1 MGITRTTEGM
11 QSMAKRMNMSVPRKK
26 KDGGTYWVNIGTA
39 WIEDNGQA
47 QLVFDAL
54 PIPDEEG
61 RCVARLFEPR
71 DRDGGQQ
78 QSRQAAPPRDDL
90 DDDFPPF

>member
-1 MGITRTTEGM
+1 MATRFNIST
-11 QSMAKRMNMSVPRKK
+11 PRKK

-39 WIEDNGQA
+39 WVDEKGT

-71 DRDGGQQ
+71 QDNRSGARDRGEAQQ
-78 QSRQAAPPRDDL
+78 RAGSQSSYEDDRESV
-90 DDDFPPF
+90 PF

>member
-1 MGITRTTEGM
+1 MSTRFNIAT
-11 QSMAKRMNMSVPRKK
+11 PRKK

-39 WIEDNGQA
+39 WVDDKGT

-54 PIPDEEG
+54 PLPDNEG

-71 DRDGGQQ
+71 ENGQRAQSASNDRQQ
-78 QSRQAAPPRDDL
+78 AQGRAA
-90 DDDFPPF
+90 DDDSDSIPF

>member
-1 MGITRTTEGM
+1 
-11 QSMAKRMNMSVPRKK
+11 MANRFNIATPRKK

-39 WIEDNGQA
+39 WQDEKGT

-54 PIPDEEG
+54 PIPDDEG

-71 DRDGGQQ
+71 ERDSAPRQQ
-78 QSRQAAPPRDDL
+78 GRSQPSQGYDDA
-90 DDDFPPF
+90 DSIPF

>member
-1 MGITRTTEGM
+1 MATRFNIST
-11 QSMAKRMNMSVPRKK
+11 PRKK

-39 WIEDNGQA
+39 WVDEKGT

-71 DRDGGQQ
+71 QDNRSGSRDRSDAQGRAGAQPEM
-78 QSRQAAPPRDDL
+78 ADDV
-90 DDDFPPF
+90 PW

>member
-1 MGITRTTEGM
+1 
-11 QSMAKRMNMSVPRKK
+11 MAQRFNISTPRKK

-39 WIEDNGQA
+39 WVDDKGT

-54 PIPDEEG
+54 PIPDEDG

-71 DRDGGQQ
+71 DRQDAPRQQ
-78 QSRQAAPPRDDL
+78 QNDIRGGYSDDA
-90 DDDFPPF
+90 DSIPF

>member
-1 MGITRTTEGM
+1 MSTRF
-11 QSMAKRMNMSVPRKK
+11 NISVPRKK

-39 WIEDNGQA
+39 WQDEKGT

-71 DRDGGQQ
+71 DRNDAPSSQGQ
-78 QSRQAAPPRDDL
+78 QSRRQPAQDL
-90 DDDFPPF
+90 DDLVPF

>member
-1 MGITRTTEGM
+1 
-11 QSMAKRMNMSVPRKK
+11 MAQRFNISTPRKK

-39 WIEDNGQA
+39 WVDDKGT

-71 DRDGGQQ
+71 DRQDAPRQQQ
-78 QSRQAAPPRDDL
+78 QSSDRYADDS
-90 DDDFPPF
+90 DVPF

>member
-1 MGITRTTEGM
+1 MSQRLNI
-11 QSMAKRMNMSVPRKK
+11 SVPRKK

-39 WIEDNGQA
+39 WVDEKGT

-54 PIPDEEG
+54 PIPDAEG

-71 DRDGGQQ
+71 EDNRSGARDRQDASARAGQQ
-78 QSRQAAPPRDDL
+78 PAYA
-90 DDDFPPF
+90 DDDSGVPF

>member
-1 MGITRTTEGM
+1 MSQRFNI
-11 QSMAKRMNMSVPRKK
+11 SVPRKK

-39 WIEDNGQA
+39 WQDEKGT

-54 PIPDEEG
+54 PIPDAEG

-71 DRDGGQQ
+71 EDNRSGARDRRDAQERGGQQ
-78 QSRQAAPPRDDL
+78 ASYADDL
-90 DDDFPPF
+90 QDSVPF

>member
-1 MGITRTTEGM
+1 MGQRFNI
-11 QSMAKRMNMSVPRKK
+11 SVPRKK

-39 WIEDNGQA
+39 WQDEKGT

-54 PIPDEEG
+54 PIPDAEG

-71 DRDGGQQ
+71 DRAPEP
-78 QSRQAAPPRDDL
+78 QSRAPSRQDMRAEL
-90 DDDFPPF
+90 DDSVPF

>member
-1 MGITRTTEGM
+1 
-11 QSMAKRMNMSVPRKK
+11 MAQRFNIATPRKK

-39 WIEDNGQA
+39 WADEKGT

-54 PIPDEEG
+54 PIPDDEG

-71 DRDGGQQ
+71 ENGPRAQSARNDRQGTGGNTYTDDGD
-78 QSRQAAPPRDDL
+78 SV
-90 DDDFPPF
+90 PF

>member
-1 MGITRTTEGM
+1 
-11 QSMAKRMNMSVPRKK
+11 MAQRFNISTPRKK

-39 WIEDNGQA
+39 WVDEKGT

-71 DRDGGQQ
+71 ERDGAPRQQ
-78 QSRQAAPPRDDL
+78 QSAPAGDRY
-90 DDDFPPF
+90 DDDTSIPF

>member
-1 MGITRTTEGM
+1 
-11 QSMAKRMNMSVPRKK
+11 MADRLEIMTPRKK

-39 WIEDNGQA
+39 WQDEKGT

-71 DRDGGQQ
+71 DRDGGQ
-78 QSRQAAPPRDDL
+78 RGGETNYRPNTNAPNNYADL
-90 DDDFPPF
+90 DDEVPF

>member
-1 MGITRTTEGM
+1 
-11 QSMAKRMNMSVPRKK
+11 MAQRFNISTPRKK

-39 WIEDNGQA
+39 WQDEKGT

-54 PIPDEEG
+54 PIPDDEG

-71 DRDGGQQ
+71 DDRERSAGND
-78 QSRQAAPPRDDL
+78 RAAANNRANDTFAED
-90 DDDFPPF
+90 PPF

>member
-1 MGITRTTEGM
+1 
-11 QSMAKRMNMSVPRKK
+11 MAQRFNISTPRKK

-39 WIEDNGQA
+39 WVDEKGT

-54 PIPDEEG
+54 PIPDDEG

-71 DRDGGQQ
+71 EDNRSGARD
-78 QSRQAAPPRDDL
+78 RQASQDRAQPQYTDDES
-90 DDDFPPF
+90 DIPFNRG